1 MALYSCDGL
10 LAVWAGRGWERLCSS
25 VCCCGQRR
33 EVGWFWWAPT
43 GTGTLS
49 LRDCSTLNE
58 TVSQIWDGRRDSSST
73 LGKAIDLNL
82 TTMPDLFT
90 FCYSSLLILK
100 PQGITTAVSTCSGIS
115 RWERMDH
122 IARSV
127 QGITEY
133 FKWTICVCLY
143 PSPSWLSLRILF
155 PQVNSASRI
164 HFSGWPSFGCASCQD
179 KRIDIEMASKRS
191 SFLTIVLP
199 CTRPRKLQQAHRV
212 VACQLPCYSSIAIPT
227 QQPTL

>member
-1 MALYSCDGL
+1 
-10 LAVWAGRGWERLCSS
+10 
-25 VCCCGQRR
+25 
-33 EVGWFWWAPT
+33 
-43 GTGTLS
+43 
-49 LRDCSTLNE
+49 
-58 TVSQIWDGRRDSSST
+58 
-73 LGKAIDLNL
+73 
-82 TTMPDLFT
+82 
-90 FCYSSLLILK
+90 
-100 PQGITTAVSTCSGIS
+100 
-115 RWERMDH
+115 MDH

-199 CTRPRKLQQAHRV
+199 CTRPPKLQQAHRV
-212 VACQLPCYSSIAIPT
+212 VACQRYSSIAILT
-227 QQPTL
+227 QQPTLYLFWQRESCLWCWRHFSRNGSHHYQWFPLVEVYVDGTTCLRIDMTWLFPDVSCCEYEERQGQSLSIMIMPWKHQMYVETHKINSYL